1 LASKGLKEKAVT
13 GIFWSFSDSMST
25 QLSQFIAGLIL
36 ARILSPE
43 EFGLVGMITVFVSIS
58 QSLSDGG
65 FGDAL
70 IRKKDASEADY
81 STAFYFNLIA
91 SAVIF
96 TLLWVTAPAVASFY
110 DRPELVDI
118 ERVLGITIL
127 INAFGIVQRTKLT
140 KNVNFRMHMRVN
152 LAASVIS
159 GVAAIVMALTGFGV
173 WSLVWRSIIRSII
186 SSGMLWYTNRWVPQA
201 RFSRDSF
208 RPLFSFG
215 SRLLLS
221 NLIDTIYNNVFLLII
236 GKFYSA
242 SQLGFFTRADQ
253 FSRLVSKNLTG
264 TVQRVSY
271 PVLSQVQD
279 ENERLREG
287 HRKIIM
293 ATMFVTFILMLGMAA
308 FSESMIVTLIGKKW
322 LPAVQYL
329 QLLCL
334 AAILYPLHALTV
346 NILNIKGR
354 TDLILRLEIVK
365 KLLAVP
371 VIVIGI
377 YAGIMWL
384 LAGMVLHSL
393 LCYFINAWYSGRLI
407 GYRVRDQLADI
418 VPSFFVSL
426 LVAVPVWA
434 IRFVPGLPQ
443 PVILLLQIPLMLIV
457 TLLLAKKLKLQGYI
471 EIRNIILGKMPAL
484 QRWL

>member
-1 LASKGLKEKAVT
+1 
-13 GIFWSFSDSMST
+13 MST

-70 IRKKDASEADY
+70 IRKKDAGEADY

-91 SAVIF
+91 SALIF
-96 TLLWVTAPAVASFY
+96 AVLWFTAPAVAGFY
-110 DRPELVDI
+110 GRPELIDI

-127 INAFGIVQRTKLT
+127 INAFGIVQRTMLT

-173 WSLVWRSIIRSII
+173 WSLVWRSIIRSVI
-186 SSGMLWYTNRWVPQA
+186 SAGMLWYTNRWVPLA
-201 RFSRDSF
+201 GFSRESF
-208 RPLFSFG
+208 RSLFSFG

-221 NLIDTIYNNVFLLII
+221 NLIDTLYNNMFLLII

-279 ENERLREG
+279 ENVRLKDG
-287 HRKIIM
+287 YRKIIM
-293 ATMFVTFILMLGMAA
+293 ATMFVTFTLMLGMAA

-322 LPAVQYL
+322 LPAVEFL

-334 AAILYPLHALTV
+334 AAMLYPLHALNL
-346 NILNIKGR
+346 NIFNIKGR
-354 TDLILRLEIVK
+354 TDIMLRLEIVK

-377 YAGIMWL
+377 YAGIISL

-393 LCYFINAWYSGRLI
+393 VCYFINAYYSGRLT
-407 GYRVRDQLADI
+407 GYSVREQLADI
-418 VPSFFVSL
+418 FPSFLVAL
-426 LVAVPVWA
+426 LVALPVYA
-434 IRFVPGLPQ
+434 LSFVPGVPQ
-443 PVILLLQIPLMLIV
+443 PVILILQV
-457 TLLLAKKLKLQGYI
+457 SLLLVLTVFLAKRLRLQGYI
-471 EIRNIILGKMPAL
+471 EIRNIVLEKIPAL
-484 QRWL
+484 SRWL

>member
-1 LASKGLKEKAVT
+1 
-13 GIFWSFSDSMST
+13 MST

-70 IRKKDASEADY
+70 IRKKDTVEADY

-91 SAVIF
+91 SVLIF
-96 TLLWVTAPAVASFY
+96 GLLWFTAPAVAGFY
-110 DRPELVDI
+110 GRPELIEI

-127 INAFGIVQRTKLT
+127 INAFGIVQRTMLT

-173 WSLVWRSIIRSII
+173 WSLVWRSIIRSVI
-186 SSGMLWYTNRWVPQA
+186 SAAMLWYTNRWVPLA
-201 RFSRDSF
+201 KFSRESF
-208 RPLFSFG
+208 RSLFSFG
-215 SRLLLS
+215 SKLLLS
-221 NLIDTIYNNVFLLII
+221 NLIDAIYNNMFLLII

-242 SQLGFFTRADQ
+242 SQLGFYTRADQ

-287 HRKIIM
+287 YRKIIM
-293 ATMFVTFILMLGMAA
+293 ATMFVTFTLMLGMAA
-308 FSESMIVTLIGKKW
+308 FSESMIVTLIGTKW
-322 LPAVQYL
+322 LPAVEYL

-334 AAILYPLHALTV
+334 TAMLYPLHALNV
-346 NILNIKGR
+346 NIFNIKGR
-354 TDLILRLEIVK
+354 TDIILRLEIVK

-377 YAGIMWL
+377 YAGIMSL
-384 LAGMVLHSL
+384 LVGMVLHSL
-393 LCYFINAWYSGRLI
+393 VGYFINAWYSGCLI
-407 GYRVRDQLADI
+407 GYSFRSQLADI
-418 VPSFFVSL
+418 VPSFLVAVT
-426 LVAVPVWA
+426 VAVPVWA
-434 IRFVPGLPQ
+434 MRFIPGLPQ
-443 PVILLLQIPLMLIV
+443 PLLLLLQVALLLVMTV
-457 TLLLAKKLKLQGYI
+457 LLAKKLRLQGYT
-471 EIRNIILGKMPAL
+471 EIRNILTEKVPLLGRFL
-484 QRWL
+484 

>member
-1 LASKGLKEKAVT
+1 LAGKGLKEKAVT

-70 IRKKDASEADY
+70 IRKKDAGEADY
-81 STAFYFNLIA
+81 STAFYFNLVA
-91 SAVIF
+91 SVLIF
-96 TLLWVTAPAVASFY
+96 ALLWFTAPAVAGFY
-110 DRPELVDI
+110 GRPELIDI

-127 INAFGIVQRTKLT
+127 INAFGIVQRTMLT

-173 WSLVWRSIIRSII
+173 WSLVWRSIIRSVI
-186 SSGMLWYTNRWVPQA
+186 SAVMLWYTNRWIPMA
-201 RFSRDSF
+201 KFSRESF
-208 RPLFSFG
+208 RSLFSFG
-215 SRLLLS
+215 SKLLLS
-221 NLIDTIYNNVFLLII
+221 NLIDAIYNNMFLLII

-242 SQLGFFTRADQ
+242 SQLGFYTRADQ

-279 ENERLREG
+279 EDERLKG
-287 HRKIIM
+287 GYRKVIM
-293 ATMFVTFILMLGMAA
+293 ATMFVTFTLMLGMAA
-308 FSESMIVTLIGKKW
+308 CSESMIVTLIGKKW
-322 LPAVQYL
+322 LPAVEFL

-334 AAILYPLHALTV
+334 TAMLYPLHALNV
-346 NILNIKGR
+346 NIFNIKGR
-354 TDLILRLEIVK
+354 TDIILRLEIVK

-377 YAGIMWL
+377 YAGIMSL
-384 LAGMVLHSL
+384 LVGMVLHSL
-393 LCYFINAWYSGRLI
+393 VGYFINAWYSGRLI
-407 GYRVRDQLADI
+407 GYSLRSQLADI
-418 VPSFFVSL
+418 VPSFLVAVT
-426 LVAVPVWA
+426 VAVPVWA
-434 IRFVPGLPQ
+434 MKFIPGLPE
-443 PVILLLQIPLMLIV
+443 PLLLLLQVALLLALTV
-457 TLLLAKKLKLQGYI
+457 LLAKKLRLQGYT
-471 EIRNIILGKMPAL
+471 EIRDIITQRVPLLGRFL
-484 QRWL
+484 

>member
-1 LASKGLKEKAVT
+1 
-13 GIFWSFSDSMST
+13 MST

>member
-1 LASKGLKEKAVT
+1 
-13 GIFWSFSDSMST
+13 MST

-70 IRKKDASEADY
+70 IRKKDACEADY